1 MKHVFIVNPK
11 AGHKQDFTGF
21 VSETEA
27 VMQRLQLD
35 YEIVFTQY
43 AGHAVNL
50 VTERLPCTEKTRF
63 YACGGDG
70 TMNEVLHGAI
80 GQENWEMTVV
90 PLGSGNDFLKCF
102 GKVKDFLNIEGLA
115 KGQAVMVD
123 VIKANEHFALNLL
136 NVGLDAESAYFK
148 SKFQHLPGVSGP
160 MAYNLALA
168 FCFFRR
174 YGVEMTIE
182 LDGKPQPDR
191 KFILAAFGNGTTY
204 GSGYRA
210 TPLAT
215 PADGVMDACFFRFVG
230 RMTILKYIPFY
241 QRGEHVGHPGLK
253 EILYYGKHRQVR
265 IFGQH
270 PLHVCID
277 GEFFT
282 ANEVDMTML
291 PKIVPFVIPLGMQP
305 SWLEESRPAK
315 TESLP
320 VSVS

>member
-11 AGHKQDFTGF
+11 AGHKRNFTDF
-21 VSETEA
+21 VREA
-27 VMQRLQLD
+27 EALMRQLQMD
-35 YEIVFTQY
+35 YEILFTQY

-50 VTERLPCTEKTRF
+50 VKERLPSSEQIRF

-70 TMNEVLHGAI
+70 TMNEVLHGAM

-102 GKVKDFLNIEGLA
+102 GKVEDFLNLEALA
-115 KGQAVMVD
+115 KGQTIMVD
-123 VIKANEHFALNLL
+123 VIKANEHYALNLL

-148 SKFQHLPGVSGP
+148 TKFQHLPGVSGP

-182 LDGKPQPDR
+182 LDGIAQPDQ

-204 GSGYRA
+204 GSGYQA

-215 PADGVMDACFFRFVG
+215 PADGVLDACFFRYVG

-241 QRGEHVGHPGLK
+241 QRGEHVGHPGLQ
-253 EILYYGKHRQVR
+253 EILYYGKHRRVR
-265 IFGQH
+265 IVGQQT
-270 PLHVCID
+270 LHVCID
-277 GEFFT
+277 GEFFSAET
-282 ANEVDMTML
+282 VEMTVL
-291 PKIVPFVIPLGMQP
+291 PKMVPFVIPLAMQP
-305 SWLEESRPAK
+305 LWLTK
-315 TESLP
+315 
-320 VSVS
+320 